1 MGVSE
6 VQVSSSICEDE
17 FEQSHRLGS
26 WCEFTVETTPALL
39 EDSGQQQRSTSTQLE
54 EVTSE

>member
-6 VQVSSSICEDE
+6 AQVSSAICEDE
-17 FEQSHRLGS
+17 FEQNHRLGS
-26 WCEFTVETTPALL
+26 WCEFAAGTAPALL
-39 EDSGQQQRSTSTQLE
+39 EDSSQQQRSTSTQLE